1 MATNPASY
9 NLNFIA
15 RNALNRYGFFSEI
28 PVRALNEAK
37 AMHGDF
43 WPHKEV
49 GVKDLTELL
58 WSSIDNDDS
67 RDLDQVECCEAR
79 PDGSTR
85 VMVAIADVDHYVRQG
100 TYIDAH
106 AIKNAV
112 TVYTGVEIF
121 PMLPERLCNDLSSL
135 IPGEDRLAVVMD
147 FLVNAEGEVKSG
159 EVYRAV
165 IRNHAKLIYEIVGDW
180 FEGRTP
186 LPESVAAVPGLED
199 QLLLQDKVSRLIK
212 EARRKNGALDFD
224 SIETKPIFKEKQ
236 VIEIALRQRNRA
248 HQLIENFMIA
258 ANGVMVNFLRAKNSP
273 VIQRVVKTPER
284 WERIVEIAIE
294 MGDSLPN
301 RPKAKALSD
310 FLERQRKRDPERFPD
325 LSLAVIKLLGQG
337 EYDVVFPGKKG
348 EGHFGLAVQDYTHS
362 TAPNRRYIDLV
373 VQRLLKAALVKAR
386 DPYSRAELIHIA
398 SWCTDRD
405 QFAKKVERFM
415 RKVAAAMMLLDRVGD
430 TFEGIVTGAS
440 DKGVYVRLLD
450 PPAEGRVVRRFEGM
464 DVGDKVVVR
473 LVKLS
478 PERGY
483 IDFEGGSAHAP
494 KPSADAYPHRRQRRE
509 QRPKRPR
516 KSRRR

>member
-1 MATNPASY
+1 MSKSPASY
-9 NLNFIA
+9 NLNLIA
-15 RNALNRYGFFSEI
+15 RDALHRYGFFSEI
-28 PVRALNEAK
+28 PARALNEAK
-37 AMHGDF
+37 TFHEDF
-43 WPHKEV
+43 WPHLEA
-49 GVKDLTELL
+49 GVKDLTSLL

-67 RDLDQVECCEAR
+67 RDLDQIEFCEKH
-79 PDGSTR
+79 PDGSAR
-85 VMVAIADVDHYVRQG
+85 VMIAIADVDHYVRQG

-106 AIKNAV
+106 AIKNGV

-135 IPGEDRLAVVMD
+135 VPDQDRLAIVID
-147 FLVNAEGEVKSG
+147 FLINAEGEVRSG

-165 IRNHAKLIYEIVGDW
+165 VRNRAKLIYEIVGDW
-180 FEGRTP
+180 FEGRKP
-186 LPESVAAVPGLED
+186 LPESVSSVAGLED
-199 QLLLQDKVSRLIK
+199 QLLLQDHIAQVIK
-212 EARRKNGALDFD
+212 EARRRNGALEFD
-224 SIETKPIFKEKQ
+224 SIETKPVFKEHQ

-284 WERIVEIAIE
+284 WERICEIASE
-294 MGDSLPN
+294 LGDSLPN

-310 FLERQRKRDPERFPD
+310 FLERQHKRDPERFPD

-337 EYDVVFPGKKG
+337 EYDVVYPGKKG

-373 VQRLLKAALVKAR
+373 VQRLLKAALKKSHA
-386 DPYSRAELIHIA
+386 PYSRAELSHIA
-398 SWCTDRD
+398 GWCTDRD

-415 RKVAAAMMLLDRVGD
+415 RTVAAAMMLLDRVGD
-430 TFEGIVTGAS
+430 EFEGIITGAS
-440 DKGVYVRLLD
+440 EKGTYVRLVD

-464 DVGDKVVVR
+464 DVGDKVLVR

-483 IDFEGGSAHAP
+483 IDFEGEGSFQP
-494 KPSADAYPHRRQRRE
+494 KPSSDVYPHAKQRRQ
-509 QRPKRPR
+509 PKRKR
-516 KSRRR
+516 ERNKRR

>member
-1 MATNPASY
+1 MPTNPASY

-15 RNALNRYGFFSEI
+15 RNALNRYGFLSEMSQ
-28 PVRALNEAK
+28 RAVNEAK
-37 AMHGDF
+37 AMHPDF
-43 WPHKEV
+43 WPHLEP

-67 RDLDQVECCEAR
+67 RDLDQVEYCEVR
-79 PDGSTR
+79 PDGR
-85 VMVAIADVDHYVRQG
+85 VHVMIAIADVDHYVRQG
-100 TYIDAH
+100 TYSDAH

-121 PMLPERLCNDLSSL
+121 PMLPERLCNDLTSL

-147 FLVNAEGEVKSG
+147 FLVNSEGEVKSG

-186 LPESVAAVPGLED
+186 LPESVEAVPGLED
-199 QLLLQDKVSRLIK
+199 QLLLQDKVAQAIK
-212 EARRKNGALDFD
+212 EARRRNGALEFD
-224 SIETKPIFKEKQ
+224 SIETKPVFKEKQ
-236 VIEIALRQRNRA
+236 VIEIALRHRNRA

-258 ANGVMVNFLRAKNSP
+258 ANGVMVNFLRSKNSP

-348 EGHFGLAVQDYTHS
+348 DGHFGLAVSDYTHS

-373 VQRLLKAALVKAR
+373 VQRLLKAALNKAR
-386 DPYSRAELIHIA
+386 DPYSRAELSHIA
-398 SWCTDRD
+398 GWCTDRD

-430 TFEGIVTGAS
+430 SFEGIVTGAS
-440 DKGVYVRLLD
+440 EKGTYVRLID

-464 DVGDKVVVR
+464 DVGDKVIVR
-473 LVKLS
+473 LIKLS

-483 IDFEGGSAHAP
+483 VDFEGSGEAQAP
-494 KPSADAYPHRRQRRE
+494 KPSPDAYPHKKYRQR
-509 QRPKRPR
+509 QRQRPR
-516 KSRRR
+516 KNRRK

>member
-1 MATNPASY
+1 MKRIAPSIY

-15 RNALNRYGFFSEI
+15 RNALHRYGFFSDI
-28 PVRALNEAK
+28 PSRAINEAK
-37 AMHGDF
+37 AMHEDF
-43 WPHKEV
+43 WPHLEP
-49 GVKDLTELL
+49 GFKDLTSLL

-67 RDLDQVECCEAR
+67 RDLDQIEYCELLPGGGA
-79 PDGSTR
+79 R
-85 VMVAIADVDHYVRQG
+85 VMIAIADVDHYVRQG

-106 AIKNAV
+106 AIKNGV

-135 IPGEDRLAVVMD
+135 VPGEDRLAIVID
-147 FLVNAEGEVKSG
+147 FLINEDGEVKSG

-165 IRNHAKLIYEIVGDW
+165 VHNRAKLIYEIVGDW
-180 FEGRTP
+180 IEGRTP
-186 LPESVAAVPGLED
+186 IPDSISSIAGLED
-199 QLLLQDKVSRLIK
+199 QLLLQDKIAQAIK
-212 EARRKNGALDFD
+212 AARQRNGAMEFD
-224 SIETKPIFKEKQ
+224 SIETKPVFKEQQ

-258 ANGVMVNFLRAKNSP
+258 ANGVMVNFLRSKNSP

-284 WERIVEIAIE
+284 WERICEIAIE
-294 MGDSLPN
+294 HGDNLPA

-310 FLERQRKRDPERFPD
+310 FLERQRKRDSERFPD

-362 TAPNRRYIDLV
+362 TAPNRRYIDLI
-373 VQRLLKAALVKAR
+373 VQRLLKAALKKGHA
-386 DPYSRAELIHIA
+386 PYSPAELKHIA
-398 SWCTDRD
+398 GWCTDRD

-415 RKVAAAMMLLDRVGD
+415 KKVAAAMMLLDRVGD
-430 TFEGIVTGAS
+430 RFEGIVTGAS
-440 DKGVYVRLLD
+440 DKGTYVRLID
-450 PPAEGRVVRRFEGM
+450 PPAEGRVVRRFDGM
-464 DVGDKVVVR
+464 DVGDKVVVK

-483 IDFEGGSAHAP
+483 IDFEGASSYTP
-494 KPSADAYPHRRQRRE
+494 KPAPDAYPY
-509 QRPKRPR
+509 RPSRKKR
-516 KSRRR
+516 SRRK

>member
-1 MATNPASY
+1 MPTNPSAY

-15 RNALNRYGFFSEI
+15 RNALQRYGFFTEI
-28 PVRALNEAK
+28 PQRALNEAK
-37 AMHGDF
+37 AMNGDF
-43 WPHKEV
+43 WPRLDP
-49 GVKDLTELL
+49 GVKDLTALL

-67 RDLDQVECCEAR
+67 RDLDQIEYCEYR
-79 PDGSTR
+79 PGGGAR
-85 VMVAIADVDHYVRQG
+85 VMIAIADVDHYVRQG

-106 AIKNAV
+106 AIKNGV

-135 IPGEDRLAVVMD
+135 VPGQDRLAIVMD
-147 FLVNAEGEVKSG
+147 FLINAEGEIKSG

-165 IRNHAKLIYEIVGDW
+165 VRNHAKLIYEIVGDW
-180 FEGRTP
+180 FEGRKP
-186 LPESVAAVPGLED
+186 LPESVASVPGLEE
-199 QLLLQDKVSRLIK
+199 QLLLQDKVAQLIK
-212 EARRKNGALDFD
+212 ESRRRNGALEFD
-224 SIETKPIFKEKQ
+224 SIETKPVFKEHQ

-294 MGDSLPN
+294 LGDTLPS

-310 FLERQRKRDPERFPD
+310 FLERRQKRDPQRFPD
-325 LSLAVIKLLGQG
+325 LSLSVIKLLGQG
-337 EYDVVFPGKKG
+337 EYDVVYPGKKG

-373 VQRLLKAALVKAR
+373 VQRLLKAALNKSHA
-386 DPYSRAELIHIA
+386 PYSRAELMHIA
-398 SWCTDRD
+398 GWCTDRD

-430 TFEGIVTGAS
+430 TFEGIITGAS
-440 DKGVYVRLLD
+440 EKGTYVRLLS

-464 DVGDKVVVR
+464 DVGDNVTVR
-473 LVKLS
+473 LIKLS

-483 IDFEGGSAHAP
+483 IDFEGAGAAYVP
-494 KPSADAYPHRRQRRE
+494 KPSADAYPQRPPRRQRR
-509 QRPKRPR
+509 RSPR
-516 KSRRR
+516 RK